1 MHEVKAFIRP
11 HRTAAVV
18 QALHGLPD
26 MPGITVS
33 KNIGYGRSSAAA
45 DVAYGET
52 EIAKIETVVPEDL
65 LQQVLETIQRVGAT
79 GRPGDGKIFVT
90 RVEQAIRI
98 RSGESGAE
106 VL

>member
-18 QALHGLPD
+18 EALHALPE

-33 KNIGYGRSSAAA
+33 SNIGYGRSVSQNAPTFRE
-45 DVAYGET
+45 V
-52 EIAKIETVVPEDL
+52 EITKIETVVPDEL
-65 LQQVLETIQRVGAT
+65 LAMVLETIERAAAT
-79 GRPGDGKIFVT
+79 GGVGDGKIFVT
-90 RVEQAIRI
+90 RVERAIRI
-98 RSGESGAE
+98 RSGETGPD

>member
-11 HRTAAVV
+11 QRTAAVV
-18 QALHGLPD
+18 EALHALSE

-33 KNIGYGRSSAAA
+33 SNIGYGRSTAAQSLA
-45 DVAYGET
+45 FGET
-52 EIAKIETVVPEDL
+52 EITKIETVVPDEL
-65 LQQVLETIQRVGAT
+65 LPQVLETIQRVGAT

-98 RSGESGAE
+98 RSGETGTE

>member
-11 HRTAAVV
+11 QRTMAVV
-18 QALHGLPD
+18 EALHAIPG

-33 KNIGYGRSSAAA
+33 KNIGYGRSSAPPG
-45 DVAYGET
+45 VAYGEV

-65 LQQVLETIQRVGAT
+65 LPQVLDAIQRAGAT
-79 GRPGDGKIFVT
+79 GRTGDGKIFVT

>member
-11 HRTAAVV
+11 QRTAAVV
-18 QALHGLPD
+18 EALHELSE

-33 KNIGYGRSSAAA
+33 TNIGYGRSSAGQG
-45 DVAYGET
+45 VAFGQT
-52 EIAKIETVVPEDL
+52 EITKIETVVSDEL
-65 LQQVLETIQRVGAT
+65 LPQVLEAIQRVGAT

-98 RSGESGAE
+98 RSGESGAQ

>member
-11 HRTAAVV
+11 QRTAAVV
-18 QALHGLPD
+18 EALHELPE

-33 KNIGYGRSSAAA
+33 KNTGYGRSSAAPGIE
-45 DVAYGET
+45 YGET
-52 EIAKIETVVPEDL
+52 DIAKIETVVPDDL
-65 LQQVLETIQRVGAT
+65 LPQVLAAIQRAGAT